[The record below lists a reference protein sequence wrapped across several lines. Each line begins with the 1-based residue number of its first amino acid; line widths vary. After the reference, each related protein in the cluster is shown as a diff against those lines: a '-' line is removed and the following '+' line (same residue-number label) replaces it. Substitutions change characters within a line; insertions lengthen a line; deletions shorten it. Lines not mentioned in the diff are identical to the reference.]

1 MYCVVCM
8 TCDPASLTVVLG
20 RFDQLVRRGLADALR
35 EDPRV
40 RIIASDLHDAAL
52 EEVVARE
59 APRVLILDE
68 AVEDSLL
75 ARLKASQPHIGVLV
89 LAGSSTRLYR
99 TLLRSVGAGFL
110 SPSASTTEILA
121 AVDIAARRQQ
131 SATDGQSH
139 TPGPGNPRGA
149 ERLTPREREVFWCL
163 CRGMSYEAIAVI
175 LGIAPE
181 TVRTHTRRV
190 CRKLEVP
197 GKRSL
202 IGLDPDRESASS
214 G

>member
-1 MYCVVCM
+1 M
-8 TCDPASLTVVLG
+8 TFYPASLTVVLG
-20 RFDQLVRRGLADALR
+20 RFDHLMRRGLADALR

-40 RIIASDLHDAAL
+40 RIVASDLHDAAL

-75 ARLKASQPHIGVLV
+75 ARLKASQPRTGVLI
-89 LAGSSTRLYR
+89 LTGSSTRLYR
-99 TLLRSVGAGFL
+99 TLMRSVGVGFL
-110 SPSASTTEILA
+110 SSSASTAEILA
-121 AVDIAARRQQ
+121 AVDLAGRGER
-131 SATDGQSH
+131 SATGDHSPAPE
-139 TPGPGNPRGA
+139 PGSLRGLD
-149 ERLTPREREVFWCL
+149 RLTPREREVFGCL
-163 CRGMSYEAIAVI
+163 SRGMSYEAIAVV
-175 LGIAPE
+175 LRIAPE
-181 TVRTHTRRV
+181 TVRTHTRRI

-202 IGLDPDRESASS
+202 IGLDPDRESAST

>member
-1 MYCVVCM
+1 MAFHQ
-8 TCDPASLTVVLG
+8 ASLTVVLG

-40 RIIASDLHDAAL
+40 RIVASDLHDAAL

-68 AVEDSLL
+68 AIDHSLL
-75 ARLKASQPHIGVLV
+75 ARLKASQPRTGVLV

-99 TLLRSVGAGFL
+99 TLLRSAGAGLL
-110 SPSASTTEILA
+110 SSSAPIAEILA
-121 AVDIAARRQQ
+121 AVDIAGGGER
-131 SATDGQSH
+131 SATGDQLPEPA
-139 TPGPGNPRGA
+139 PGSPRGVN
-149 ERLTPREREVFWCL
+149 RLTPREREVFGCL
-163 CRGMSYEAIAVI
+163 SRGMSYEAIAVA
-175 LGIAPE
+175 LHIAPE
-181 TVRTHTRRV
+181 TVRTHTRRI

-202 IGLDPDRESASS
+202 IGLDLDHESA
-214 G
+214 GTG